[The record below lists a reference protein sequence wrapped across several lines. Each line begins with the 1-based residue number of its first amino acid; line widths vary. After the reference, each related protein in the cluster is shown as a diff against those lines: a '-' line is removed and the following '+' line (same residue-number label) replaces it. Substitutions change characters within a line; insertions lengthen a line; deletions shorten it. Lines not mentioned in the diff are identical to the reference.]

1 MGKNGFRDEA
11 KPLQSIAPISAMP
24 DSGGVAAPP
33 GNAMPRIRGVWGAA
47 APQLLLQ
54 RKCEGST
61 TYYYLLLLLL
71 LLLLLSL
78 HNTSYY

>member
-33 GNAMPRIRGVWGAA
+33 GNAMPRIRVVWGAA
-47 APQLLLQ
+47 APPA
-54 RKCEGST
+54 T
-61 TYYYLLLLLL
+61 TTTEMRGIYYLGYF
-71 LLLLLSL
+71 SIA
-78 HNTSYY
+78 